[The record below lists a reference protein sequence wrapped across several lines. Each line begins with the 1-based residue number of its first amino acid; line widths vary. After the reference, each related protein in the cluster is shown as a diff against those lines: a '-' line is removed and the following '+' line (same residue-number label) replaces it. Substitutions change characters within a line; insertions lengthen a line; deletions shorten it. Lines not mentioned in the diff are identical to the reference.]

1 MKINL
6 RQAHAIQTQIR
17 DEINRLNLATGV
29 TLNEFE
35 NPKDQIDTA
44 RFDFE
49 GSLKTHEKLTG
60 VLLDIRKKVARANA
74 DEGISDLLADA
85 ALLDTQI
92 KLYQQFADAKPQQ
105 PTEVLEGRLEK
116 RRNAQEDPVYRGFG
130 SNDIHTGIFTQ
141 QEIDSHRRELANY
154 KRTKQGVQEMILAA
168 NIDTQ
173 IELDADEEKLL
184 ARMGIISDFGD

>member
-17 DEINRLNLATGV
+17 DEINRLNLAPGV

-35 NPKDQIDTA
+35 NPKDQINTA
-44 RFDFE
+44 RSEFE
-49 GSLKTHEKLTG
+49 GSLKTHEKLIG

-105 PTEVLEGRLEK
+105 PLEVLEGRLEK
-116 RRNAQEDPVYRGFG
+116 RRNTAEGSVYQTISG
-130 SNDIHTGIFTQ
+130 DIYSGIFAQ
-141 QEIDSHRRELANY
+141 QEIDSHRRELANL
-154 KRTKQGVQEMILAA
+154 KRTKQSVQEMILAA
-168 NIDTQ
+168 NIDTE
-173 IELDADEEKLL
+173 IELDEHEEKLL
-184 ARMGIISDFGD
+184 ARLGIISDFDG

>member
-17 DEINRLNLATGV
+17 EEISRLNLVPSV

-35 NPKDQIDTA
+35 NPKDRIDTA
-44 RFDFE
+44 RSEFE
-49 GSLKTHEKLTG
+49 GSLKTHEKLNG
-60 VLLDIRKKVARANA
+60 VLLDIRKRVARSNV

-85 ALLDTQI
+85 ASLDTQI

-105 PTEVLEGRLEK
+105 PLEVLEGRLEK
-116 RRNAQEDPVYRGFG
+116 RRNTAEGSVYQTISGDVY
-130 SNDIHTGIFTQ
+130 SGIFAQ
-141 QEIDSHRRELANY
+141 NEIDRYRRVLADL
-154 KRTKQGVQEMILAA
+154 KRAKQGVQEQILTA

-173 IELDADEEKLL
+173 IELNEDEEKLL
-184 ARMGIISDFGD
+184 ARLGIISDFGD